1 MAGAANFAWA
11 NRFSMAYQAL
21 AKEFAATPDA
31 LDMRVV
37 SDVSHNIA
45 KVETRLVEG
54 KPKKLL
60 VHCSD
65 AHVPAAPPTYPPRA
79 MAAREQKGISIRVAS
94 PALMMEEAPES
105 YKNVDDD
112 AGILRKA
119 VRLQPIVAVK
129 GDEGNRKKSEV
140 IKVDKKRVQ
149 L

>member
-1 MAGAANFAWA
+1 
-11 NRFSMAYQAL
+11 
-21 AKEFAATPDA
+21 
-31 LDMRVV
+31 
-37 SDVSHNIA
+37 
-45 KVETRLVEG
+45 
-54 KPKKLL
+54 
-60 VHCSD
+60 
-65 AHVPAAPPTYPPRA
+65 

>member
-1 MAGAANFAWA
+1 MVSADTSMARHTRRHLRVMAGAANFAWA
-11 NRFSMAYQAL
+11 NRFSMAYQAYQAL

-65 AHVPAAPPTYPPRA
+65 AHVPAAPPTYPR
-79 MAAREQKGISIRVAS
+79 G
-94 PALMMEEAPES
+94 LPEHLS
-105 YKNVDDD
+105 
-112 AGILRKA
+112 AGTHR
-119 VRLQPIVAVK
+119 RHH
-129 GDEGNRKKSEV
+129 GHE
-140 IKVDKKRVQ
+140 
-149 L
+149 